1 VYPECLIRSTTRL
14 SRRSSGDLRTIRRAT
29 TRIEELSAVLDRQ
42 MLGEERPAEQLILL
56 RQATSQITRSANDAI
71 QAYRRVAEGLRVEAE
86 RSDSDPDETA
96 RAAAELAEARDG
108 MLRALDVASRRYPWA
123 KPWRVP
129 DVEPEITGQ
138 GERPGG

>member
-1 VYPECLIRSTTRL
+1 MYPTYLTKIATRI
-14 SRRSSGDLRTIRRAT
+14 SRRSTAELRLIRRAT

-42 MLGEERPAEQLILL
+42 MLAEERPAEQLTLL
-56 RQATSQITRSANDAI
+56 RLATSQITRSANDAI
-71 QAYRRVAEGLRVEAE
+71 QAYRRVAEGLRVEAQ

-96 RAAAELAEARDG
+96 RAASDLADAREG

-123 KPWRVP
+123 KPWR
-129 DVEPEITGQ
+129 ERGGERGIEGQ